1 MIGLELTAAPAGGT
15 ELAGASVWVV
25 VVGLEL
31 TAAPELIGAL
41 DGIVELT
48 AVDTSESPDG
58 RVTLIGVA
66 VMLLLAAAIKAGEKI
81 KAGDCETS
89 VATAS
94 IDPAWRMQLSTDPTP
109 KNSSSRATTAA
120 IIDSVS
126 AGVSV
131 SMLPGNVKVMIGAE
145 MVGVGLPVVNTMV
158 GLEGVAE
165 GAKSVGAAGGADIE
179 LAGAS
184 VWVVVVGLEVTAAP
198 PDGAAL
204 APGRRLTSTGSVL
217 TTTKASS

>member
-1 MIGLELTAAPAGGT
+1 M
-15 ELAGASVWVV
+15 

-31 TAAPELIGAL
+31 TAAPVDGAELIGVL
-41 DGIVELT
+41 DGIAELT

-66 VMLLLAAAIKAGEKI
+66 VMLLLASVI

-89 VATAS
+89 VATALT
-94 IDPAWRMQLSTDPTP
+94 DPAWRMQLSTDPSP
-109 KNSSSRATTAA
+109 NHSSSRPMTAA
-120 IIDSVS
+120 LIDSSS
-126 AGVSV
+126 ADVSV
-131 SMLPGNVKVMIGAE
+131 AMLPGNVTVMVRAE

-165 GAKSVGAAGGADIE
+165 GAKPVGAADGADIE

-184 VWVVVVGLEVTAAP
+184 VWVVMVGLAVTVAP
-198 PDGAAL
+198 AGGAEL
-204 APGRRLTSTGSVL
+204 AGASV
-217 TTTKASS
+217 